1 VGETLGGDMRRIVVA
16 AALVAFSQAASAE
29 TIKIAFIDPLTGP
42 FSNIGHEGIA
52 HYQAAMDQ
60 INAAGGVLGGK
71 KFELVTFDSKSSPQD
86 SLIAFKAA
94 TDQGIHYLTQGNG
107 SGVAAA
113 LIDAANKIA
122 ARDPER
128 AVLVLNYASVDPD
141 LTNAK
146 CSFWHFRFDANTEQK
161 MNAMTDFIIANP
173 EAKKVYLINMDYA
186 HGHQVAKYAA
196 DMLKRKKPS
205 IEIVG
210 NDLHPMGKVKDFS
223 PYVSKIAASG
233 ADTVITGNWG
243 NDLNLLIK
251 AAGDAGLKVNFFT
264 YYGAGLGVAA
274 VAPEAALGHLFTVNQ
289 FVSNVLPNRLENY
302 FAPFK
307 EKNKMD
313 FYYLAAF
320 TEMNMLARAM
330 EKAKS
335 TDPRKVAVALEDL
348 GYDSVTGEVRMRKED
363 HQILQPLVVSVLS
376 KVDGKTVKFDR
387 ESTGFG
393 WKPLKVLPMAASAM
407 PTTCKMER
415 P

>member
-1 VGETLGGDMRRIVVA
+1 MRRIVVA
-16 AALVAFSQAASAE
+16 AALVAFSQTASAE
-29 TIKIAFIDPLTGP
+29 TIKIGFIDPLTGP

-52 HYQAAMDQ
+52 HYQAAMYE

-71 KFELVTFDSKSSPQD
+71 KFELVTFDGKSSPQD

-94 TDQGIHYLTQGNG
+94 TDQGIHYVTQGNG

-113 LIDAANKIA
+113 LIDAANKVA

-161 MNAMTDFIIANP
+161 MNAMTDFIAAHP
-173 EAKKVYLINMDYA
+173 DAKKVYLINMDYA

-196 DMLKRKKPS
+196 DMLKRKKPD

-210 NDLHPMGKVKDFS
+210 NDLHPVGKVKDFA
-223 PYVSKIAASG
+223 PYVSKIAAAG

-243 NDLNLLIK
+243 NDLNLLVK
-251 AAGDAGLKVNFFT
+251 AAADAGLKANFFT
-264 YYGAGLGVAA
+264 YYGAGLGFASVVGAA
-274 VAPEAALGHLFTVNQ
+274 GLGRVYTVNQ
-289 FVSNVLPNRLENY
+289 FVSNVLPNRLEG
-302 FAPFK
+302 FFGPFK

-320 TEMNMLARAM
+320 TEMNMLAKAM

-335 TDPRKVAVALEDL
+335 TDPRKVALALEDL
-348 GYDSVTGEVRMRKED
+348 RYDSVTGEVQVRKED
-363 HQILQPLVVSVLS
+363 HQILQPLVISVLS
-376 KVDGKTVKFDR
+376 KVDGKAVKFDR
-387 ESTGFG
+387 ESTGMG
-393 WKPLKVLPMAASAM
+393 WKPIKVLPMAASVV
-407 PTTCKMER
+407 PTTCKMQR